1 MGNELRLPNINA
13 PTERE
18 QLAQIKSYLYQLVP
32 QLQWALNNIGSS
44 SSNVIVQQRPAI
56 SPSNANAYGISTID
70 TDTPQA
76 SFESIKALII
86 KSAEIVDAYYEE
98 ISRRLGGVY
107 VAQSDFGT
115 YSEET
120 EQSISETST
129 SIDRMFTNVQKIESD
144 IEGIEYTL
152 VEVNANTR
160 SGLLYYNDGGVPI
173 YGFEIGQ
180 RSIVD
185 GEEVFNK
192 YARFTSDRLSFYDQN
207 DTEVA
212 YISDYKLYIRNVE
225 ITSSYKIGGFVD
237 TVQSNGDVV
246 TRWVGGEG

>member
-1 MGNELRLPNINA
+1 MVKLRLPNITGL
-13 PTERE
+13 TERE
-18 QLAQIKSYLYQLVP
+18 QLTQIKSYLYQLVE
-32 QLQWALNNIGSS
+32 QLQFTVNNLEGTASS
-44 SSNVIVQQRPAI
+44 AVVNTPKTTTK
-56 SPSNANAYGISTID
+56 STIT
-70 TDTPQA
+70 TDPQA
-76 SFESIKALII
+76 TFDSIKSLII

-98 ISRRLGGVY
+98 INSRLVGEY

-115 YSEET
+115 FSEET
-120 EQSISETST
+120 EQAITENST
-129 SIDRMFTNVQKIESD
+129 EIERAFANIQEIVTD
-144 IEGIEYTL
+144 IENIEYTL
-152 VEVNANTR
+152 VEVNAHIR
-160 SGLLYYNDGGVPI
+160 SGLLYYDDNGTPV
-173 YGFEIGQ
+173 YGLEIGQ
-180 RSIVD
+180 RNSID